1 MQKGKHWD
9 QFYARVLLLM
19 PVMCAHNRMAVCTYV
34 RTRNSEPRLVALV
47 AAQEEKDDYGE
58 QVQSTASSVFSF
70 SLAPPPK
77 TLHPLIHSCKLLAN
91 QILPSLPKWECTSCQ
106 RMLIGLCRLGL
117 NHSSYCMGWELV
129 RWLLE
134 GFDNVEAMRTGV
146 TTRHAHVASLL
157 HR

>member
-1 MQKGKHWD
+1 
-9 QFYARVLLLM
+9 
-19 PVMCAHNRMAVCTYV
+19 MAVCTYV

-58 QVQSTASSVFSF
+58 QVQSTASSVTFF
-70 SLAPPPK
+70 SLAPLPK
-77 TLHPLIHSCKLLAN
+77 TLRPLIHSSSSSLTK
-91 QILPSLPKWECTSCQ
+91 SLPALPK
-106 RMLIGLCRLGL
+106 LGLRLMSAHAHRLVQIGL

-134 GFDNVEAMRTGV
+134 GFDNVETMRTGV

>member
-1 MQKGKHWD
+1 
-9 QFYARVLLLM
+9 
-19 PVMCAHNRMAVCTYV
+19 MAVCTYV

-58 QVQSTASSVFSF
+58 QVQSTASSLSSF
-70 SLAPPPK
+70 SLAPLPK
-77 TLHPLIHSCKLLAN
+77 TLHPLIHSCKLLATQN
-91 QILPSLPKWECTSCQ
+91 SACTALLEMHLMSAHAH
-106 RMLIGLCRLGL
+106 RLVKIGY

-129 RWLLE
+129 KWLLE